1 MASPVPARR
10 LEACQDATLR
20 GVLVLIDNYDSFT
33 WNLVHC
39 IGVLQPALEVR
50 VIRNDQCT
58 VDEVLAWSPTHLV
71 ISPGPCTP
79 TDTGICRDLV
89 RAIAG
94 KTAVLGVCLGH
105 QVIADVFG
113 MSVIR
118 HDHPMHGKT
127 SQVNHD
133 GRGLFEGLSNPVE
146 VMRYHSLIVDRASVT
161 DDFEVTAWSEAGEVM
176 ALRWKGGGPD
186 GDARPMVGLQ
196 FHPESFMSPEGPAM
210 VGRFLQS

>member
-1 MASPVPARR
+1 M
-10 LEACQDATLR
+10 
-20 GVLVLIDNYDSFT
+20 
-33 WNLVHC
+33 
-39 IGVLQPALEVR
+39 
-50 VIRNDQCT
+50 
-58 VDEVLAWSPTHLV
+58 
-71 ISPGPCTP
+71 
-79 TDTGICRDLV
+79 
-89 RAIAG
+89 
-94 KTAVLGVCLGH
+94 LGVCLGH

-161 DDFEVTAWSEAGEVM
+161 DDFEVAAWTEAGEVM
-176 ALRWKGGGPD
+176 ALRWKGGCPD